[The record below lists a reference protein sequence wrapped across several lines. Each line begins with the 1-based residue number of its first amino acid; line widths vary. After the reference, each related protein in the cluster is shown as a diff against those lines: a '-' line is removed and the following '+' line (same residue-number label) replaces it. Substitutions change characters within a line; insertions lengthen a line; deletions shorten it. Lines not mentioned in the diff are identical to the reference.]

1 MGRRRLLVLGIVAVL
16 AAGGG
21 VAWWLL
27 RPAAEEAATP
37 VVMPVTS
44 STQRQ
49 TVSATGTVEPAE
61 QADLSFAVSG
71 EVTEVLVAEGDVV
84 TAGQALAAV
93 DDSLLAAQLDA
104 AESELDA
111 AQARLG
117 DIDTDTDTA
126 SDTDEA
132 AAQAAVTSAE
142 SKLTAAQEAVDQATL
157 TATIG
162 GTVVAVGLAVGDR
175 VGGETPAQGEDTET
189 VGITVVST
197 NRFVVSA
204 KVGSADVDQVK
215 AGLDADITPVG
226 GAGTVAGTVTSVG
239 LVASADD
246 TGAATFPV
254 TVDVTGER
262 DDVYA
267 GSSATV
273 EIVVSER
280 TGVLTVPSL
289 ALHTEG
295 DTTYVY
301 KVADGARA
309 RADVRVGES
318 FGQVTEVVSGLAEG
332 DEVEV
337 ATPAPGGGR
346 VPGGGGGG
354 GGGRPGDVIIQDG
367 GGMKPGG
374 FQSGGR

>member
-1 MGRRRLLVLGIVAVL
+1 MGRRRLLVLGVLGVLGVVAVL

-27 RPAAEEAATP
+27 RPAAQEATTP

-49 TVSATGTVEPAE
+49 TVSATGTVEPAAR
-61 QADLSFAVSG
+61 ADLSFAVSG

-104 AESELDA
+104 AESELAA
-111 AQARLG
+111 AQARL
-117 DIDTDTDTA
+117 DDTDTDG

-142 SKLTAAQEAVDQATL
+142 SKLAAAQEAVDQATL

-175 VGGETPAQGEDTET
+175 VGDTAPAQGEETET
-189 VGITVVST
+189 AVITVVST

-204 KVGSADVDQVK
+204 KVGGADVDKVE

-226 GAGTVAGTVTSVG
+226 GVGTVAGTVTSVG

-280 TGVLTVPSL
+280 DDVLTVPSL

-295 DTTYVY
+295 AATYVY
-301 KVADGARA
+301 KVADGARE
-309 RADVRVGES
+309 RVDVRVGES

-337 ATPAPGGGR
+337 ATPSPGGGR
-346 VPGGGGGG
+346 APGGGGGG
-354 GGGRPGDVIIQDG
+354 DAATAGRA
-367 GGMKPGG
+367 
-374 FQSGGR
+374 